1 MTVMTITPV
10 IERKALEL
18 AAKNGVS
25 LDQLIEDALVRML
38 EDEEDAAAVERVL
51 QDYDPSTNVP
61 LEQVKRRLG
70 LED

>member
-18 AAKNGVS
+18 AARNGVS

>member
-25 LDQLIEDALVRML
+25 LDQLIEDALVRLL
-38 EDEEDAAAVERVL
+38 EDEEDIAAVERIL

>member
-18 AAKNGVS
+18 AARNGVS
-25 LDQLIEDALVRML
+25 LDQLIEDALVRLL
-38 EDEEDAAAVERVL
+38 EDEEDTAAAERVL

-70 LED
+70 LES

>member
-18 AAKNGVS
+18 AARNGVS
-25 LDQLIEDALVRML
+25 LDQLIEDALVRLL

>member
-25 LDQLIEDALVRML
+25 LDQLIEDALVRLL
-38 EDEEDAAAVERVL
+38 EDEEDIAAVERVL
-51 QDYDPSTNVP
+51 EDYDPSTNVP
-61 LEQVKRRLG
+61 LEEVMRRLG

>member
-25 LDQLIEDALVRML
+25 LDQLIEDALVRLL

>member
-1 MTVMTITPV
+1 MTITPV

-25 LDQLIEDALVRML
+25 LDQLIEDALVRLL
-38 EDEEDAAAVERVL
+38 EDEEDIAAVERVL
-51 QDYDPSTNVP
+51 EDYDPSTNVP
-61 LEQVKRRLG
+61 LEEVMRRLG